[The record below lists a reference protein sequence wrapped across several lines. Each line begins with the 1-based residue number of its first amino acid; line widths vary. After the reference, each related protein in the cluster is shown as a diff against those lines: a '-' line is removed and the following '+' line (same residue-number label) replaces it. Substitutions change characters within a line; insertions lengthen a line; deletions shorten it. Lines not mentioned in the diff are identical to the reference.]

1 MRPVTMAMTQCPECS
16 SEVDPKAF
24 VCAKCGGPLI
34 TPAKV
39 LWPETRVAQVRRLII
54 FGALIAL
61 GVWQALEQQ
70 M

>member
-1 MRPVTMAMTQCPECS
+1 MAMKQCPECS
-16 SEVDPKAF
+16 SQVDPKAF
-24 VCAKCGGPLI
+24 VCPKCGGPLI
-34 TPAKV
+34 TPFKV

-61 GVWQALEQQ
+61 GVWQAFGQG